1 LPYIEE
7 YYKIGYAIVSLVFV
21 ANAIGF
27 ILAAFFIHAMD
38 KRFGRAKTV
47 MFSDAIL
54 IVAYII
60 NVCTPP
66 FAAFVIS

>member
-1 LPYIEE
+1 LPYIED

-38 KRFGRAKTV
+38 KRFGRGKTV